1 MEKEKE
7 MDGYEQDNKQNIKE
21 KAACKLLITSD
32 IHGHIFPTDYC
43 GDGDLNL
50 GLAKVA
56 TLIKQER
63 ASHPD
68 LVLVDNGDLIQ
79 GTPLSTYALKH
90 KRAVHP
96 AILAL
101 NELCYNAAVFG
112 NHEFNYGIDTLQ
124 GIMQDSEFPWLS
136 ANIVYEGK
144 GGQEGE
150 ITKDDESM
158 TTSIRG
164 ISETIGKAAEF
175 NELTGASFLGK
186 PYIVKT
192 LDSGVKVA
200 ILGIT
205 THYIPNWE
213 RPEHIAGLQFKDA
226 FTQTKAW
233 VAHIRAEEKPDLLV
247 VCYHG
252 GFERDLSSGVE
263 TERLTGENQGV
274 AMCTEIEGI
283 DVLVT
288 GHQHRYIASEVGG
301 VTVIQPGC
309 KGQAVGEVNITFT
322 KDEAGTWKIT
332 DKQAEL
338 KMVDENVRAD
348 EQIIALTKAVEHQT
362 QVWLDQPIGQVSGD
376 MTISSAL
383 SCRLKDH
390 PFIEFVNKVQMEI
403 AGVNVS
409 NVALLNEDS
418 TGFNAN
424 ITLRDVLTNF
434 MYPNTLTVLRLRGQ
448 DIKDALEQTANYF
461 ILNVEGQPEV
471 NPSYIEPK
479 PAHYNY
485 DMWEGIT
492 YELDIRKPLGE
503 RVTLLQYQG
512 QDLTMEQEID
522 VVMNSYRAGGGGDY
536 DMYRNC
542 PVVKEIMMDMS
553 ELIADYIVERGTIE
567 ATCDGNWRVV
577 W

>member
-1 MEKEKE
+1 MVEKEKE
-7 MDGYEQDNKQNIKE
+7 MERNKQENKQI
-21 KAACKLLITSD
+21 ASCKLLITSD

-56 TLIKQER
+56 TLIRQER
-63 ASHPD
+63 ASHPE
-68 LVLVDNGDLIQ
+68 LLLIDNGDLIQ

-90 KRAVHP
+90 NSNIHP

-101 NELCYNAAVFG
+101 NELGYDAAVFG
-112 NHEFNYGIDTLQ
+112 NHEFNYGLDTLQ
-124 GIMQDSEFPWLS
+124 GIVRDSEFPWLA
-136 ANIVYEGK
+136 ANIVWE
-144 GGQEGE
+144 
-150 ITKDDESM
+150 DE
-158 TTSIRG
+158 RQ
-164 ISETIGKAAEF
+164 TIGKDCEF
-175 NELTGASFLGK
+175 NKLTGASFLGK
-186 PYIVKT
+186 PYIVKI
-192 LDSGVKVA
+192 LDTGVKVA
-200 ILGIT
+200 ILGVT

-213 RPEHIAGLQFKDA
+213 RPEHIEGLQFKDA
-226 FTQTKAW
+226 LTQTKAW
-233 VAHIRAEEKPDLLV
+233 VAHIRAEVEPDLLV

-252 GFERDLSSGVE
+252 GFERDLTSGEE

-309 KGQAVGEVNITFT
+309 KGQALGEVNITFT
-322 KDEAGTWKIT
+322 KDEAGTWKIIN
-332 DKQAEL
+332 KHAEL
-338 KMVDENVRAD
+338 KMIDENGKAD
-348 EQIIALTKAVEHQT
+348 EQIIALSKAVEDQT
-362 QVWLDQPIGQVSGD
+362 QVWLDQPIGQVIGDGD
-376 MTISSAL
+376 MTITSAFA
-383 SCRLKDH
+383 CRLEDH
-390 PFIEFVNKVQMEI
+390 PFIEFVNKVQMEV
-403 AGVNVS
+403 AGVTVS
-409 NVALLNEDS
+409 NTALLNQES
-418 TGFNAN
+418 TGFNTN

-448 DIKDALEQTANYF
+448 DIKAALEQTANYF
-461 ILNVEGQPEV
+461 ILSEEGQPEV

-485 DMWEGIT
+485 DMWEGIC
-492 YELDIRKPLGE
+492 YELDIRQPLGE

-512 QDLTMEQEID
+512 RDLAMDQEID

-536 DMYRNC
+536 DMYRNR
-542 PVVKEIMMDMS
+542 PVVKEIMIDMS
-553 ELIADYIVERGTIE
+553 ELIADYIVEHGTIE
-567 ATCDGNWRVV
+567 STCDGNWRVV

>member
-1 MEKEKE
+1 M
-7 MDGYEQDNKQNIKE
+7 GRNKQSIKE
-21 KAACKLLITSD
+21 QNKNKNEENNDLEQTASCKLLITSD

-43 GDGDLNL
+43 GDEELNL

-63 ASHPD
+63 ELHPE
-68 LVLVDNGDLIQ
+68 LLLIDNGDLIQ
-79 GTPLSTYALKH
+79 GTPLSTYALKQ
-90 KRAVHP
+90 KSDIHP

-101 NELCYNAAVFG
+101 NELGYDAAVFG
-112 NHEFNYGIDTLQ
+112 NHEFNYGLDTLQ
-124 GIMQDSEFPWLS
+124 GIVQDSEFPWLA
-136 ANIVYEGK
+136 ANIVWEKDGK
-144 GGQEGE
+144 N
-150 ITKDDESM
+150 IT
-158 TTSIRG
+158 G
-164 ISETIGKAAEF
+164 ETIGKGAEL
-175 NELTGASFLGK
+175 NELSGASFLGK
-186 PYIVKT
+186 PYIVKM
-192 LDSGVKVA
+192 LDTGVKVA
-200 ILGIT
+200 ILGMT

-213 RPEHIAGLQFKDA
+213 RPEHIEGLQFKDA

-233 VAHIRAEEKPDLLV
+233 VAHIRAEVKPDLLV

-252 GFERDLSSGVE
+252 GFERDLASGVE
-263 TERLTGENQGV
+263 TERLTGENQGY

-288 GHQHRYIASEVGG
+288 GHQHRYIASEVSG

-309 KGQAVGEVNITFT
+309 KGQALGEVNITFT

-332 DKQAEL
+332 NKHAEL
-338 KMVDENVRAD
+338 KMIDENVRAD
-348 EQIIALTKAVEHQT
+348 EQIIALTKAVEDQT
-362 QVWLDQPIGQVSGD
+362 QVWLDQPIGQVIGDGD
-376 MTISSAL
+376 MTITSAFA
-383 SCRLKDH
+383 CRLEDH
-390 PFIEFVNKVQMEI
+390 PFIEFVNKVQMEV

-409 NVALLNEDS
+409 NAALLNQDS
-418 TGFNAN
+418 TGFNEN

-461 ILNVEGQPEV
+461 ILNAEGQPEV

-512 QDLTMEQEID
+512 EELTKEQEID

-536 DMYRNC
+536 DMYRNR
-542 PVVKEIMMDMS
+542 PVVKEIMKDMS
-553 ELIADYIVERGTIE
+553 ELIADYIVECGMIE

>member
-1 MEKEKE
+1 VEKEIDME
-7 MDGYEQDNKQNIKE
+7 MERHKQENKQI
-21 KAACKLLITSD
+21 ASCKLLITSD

-50 GLAKVA
+50 GLAKV
-56 TLIKQER
+56 TTRIKQER
-63 ASHPD
+63 ELHPE
-68 LVLVDNGDLIQ
+68 LLLIDNGDLIQ

-90 KRAVHP
+90 KSAIHP

-101 NELCYNAAVFG
+101 NELGYDAAVFG
-112 NHEFNYGIDTLQ
+112 NHEFNYGLDTLE
-124 GIMQDSEFPWLS
+124 GIVQDSEFPWLA
-136 ANIVYEGK
+136 ANIVWDDEGK
-144 GGQEGE
+144 GKQAGTKDNEDIAMGIRVNEE
-150 ITKDDESM
+150 ITTK
-158 TTSIRG
+158 
-164 ISETIGKAAEF
+164 IS
-175 NELTGASFLGK
+175 LTGASFLGN

-205 THYIPNWE
+205 THYITNWE

-233 VAHIRAEEKPDLLV
+233 VAHIRAKEKPDLLV

-263 TERLTGENQGV
+263 TERLTGENQGY

-288 GHQHRYIASEVGG
+288 GHQHRYIANEVGV

-309 KGQAVGEVNITFT
+309 KGQALGEVNITFT

-332 DKQAEL
+332 DKHAEL
-338 KMVDENVRAD
+338 KMIDENVRAD
-348 EQIIALTKAVEHQT
+348 EQIIALTKAVEDQT

-390 PFIEFVNKVQMEI
+390 PFIEFVNKVQMEV

-409 NVALLNEDS
+409 NAALLNQDS
-418 TGFNAN
+418 NGFNAN

-479 PAHYNY
+479 PSHYNY

-492 YELDIRKPLGE
+492 YELDIRRPLGE

-512 QDLTMEQEID
+512 QDLTMAQEID

-567 ATCDGNWRVV
+567 ASCDGNWRVV

>member
-1 MEKEKE
+1 MEKEQE
-7 MDGYEQDNKQNIKE
+7 NKQNMKE
-21 KAACKLLITSD
+21 KVSCKLLITSD

-43 GDGDLNL
+43 GDGDMNL

-63 ASHPD
+63 ALHPE
-68 LVLVDNGDLIQ
+68 LLLIDNGDLIQ

-90 KRAVHP
+90 KSAIHP
-96 AILAL
+96 AIQAL
-101 NELCYNAAVFG
+101 NELKYDAAVFG
-112 NHEFNYGIDTLQ
+112 NHEFNYGLDTLQ
-124 GIMQDSEFPWLS
+124 GVMQDSEFPWLA
-136 ANIVYEGK
+136 ANIVWEDEGK
-144 GGQEGE
+144 
-150 ITKDDESM
+150 
-158 TTSIRG
+158 
-164 ISETIGKAAEF
+164 TIGKGAEL
-175 NELTGASFLGK
+175 NELSGASCLGK
-186 PYIVKT
+186 PYIVKM

-213 RPEHIAGLQFKDA
+213 RPEHIEGLQFKDA

-233 VAHIRAEEKPDLLV
+233 VAHIQAEVKPDLLV

-252 GFERDLSSGVE
+252 GFECDLLSGAE
-263 TERLTGENQGV
+263 SERLTGENQGY
-274 AMCTEIEGI
+274 AMCMEIEGI
-283 DVLVT
+283 DVLAT
-288 GHQHRYIASEVGG
+288 GHQHRLIASEIGG

-309 KGQAVGEVNITFT
+309 KGQALGEINITFT
-322 KDEAGTWKIT
+322 KDDLGTWKIT
-332 DKQAEL
+332 DKQVDL
-338 KMVDENVRAD
+338 KKVDENVRAD
-348 EQIIALTKAVEHQT
+348 EQIIALTRAVEDQT
-362 QVWLDQPIGQVSGD
+362 QVWLDQPIGQVIGFGD
-376 MTISSAL
+376 MTIRSAL
-383 SCRLKDH
+383 SCRLEDH

-403 AGVNVS
+403 AGVDVS
-409 NVALLNEDS
+409 NTALLNQES

-434 MYPNTLTVLRLRGQ
+434 MYPNTLTVLKLRGQ

-461 ILNVEGQPEV
+461 NLNAKGQPEV

-492 YELDIRKPLGE
+492 YELDIRKPLGG

-512 QDLTMEQEID
+512 HVLAMEQQID

-536 DMYRNC
+536 DMYRNR

-553 ELIADYIVERGTIE
+553 ELIADYILERGTIE

>member
-1 MEKEKE
+1 VEKEIDME
-7 MDGYEQDNKQNIKE
+7 MERHKQENKQI
-21 KAACKLLITSD
+21 ASCKLLITSD

-50 GLAKVA
+50 GLAKV
-56 TLIKQER
+56 TTRIKQER
-63 ASHPD
+63 ELHPE
-68 LVLVDNGDLIQ
+68 LLLIDNGDLIQ

-90 KRAVHP
+90 KSAIHP

-101 NELCYNAAVFG
+101 NELGYDAAVFG
-112 NHEFNYGIDTLQ
+112 NHEFNYGLDTLE
-124 GIMQDSEFPWLS
+124 GIVQDSEFPWLA
-136 ANIVYEGK
+136 ANIVWDDEGK
-144 GGQEGE
+144 GKQAGTKDNEDIAMGIRVNEE
-150 ITKDDESM
+150 ITTK
-158 TTSIRG
+158 
-164 ISETIGKAAEF
+164 IS
-175 NELTGASFLGK
+175 LTGASFLGN

-252 GFERDLSSGVE
+252 GFERDLSSGAE

-288 GHQHRYIASEVGG
+288 GHQHRYIANEVGV

-309 KGQAVGEVNITFT
+309 KGQALGEVNITFT

-332 DKQAEL
+332 DKHAEL
-338 KMVDENVRAD
+338 KMIDENVRAD
-348 EQIIALTKAVEHQT
+348 EQIIALTKAVEDQT

-390 PFIEFVNKVQMEI
+390 PFIEFVNKVQMEV

-409 NVALLNEDS
+409 NAALLNQDS
-418 TGFNAN
+418 NGFNAN

-479 PAHYNY
+479 PSHYNY

-492 YELDIRKPLGE
+492 YELDIRRPLGE

-512 QDLTMEQEID
+512 QDLTMAQEID

-567 ATCDGNWRVV
+567 ASCDGNWRVV

>member
-1 MEKEKE
+1 MEKEIDME
-7 MDGYEQDNKQNIKE
+7 MERNKQENQNIKE
-21 KAACKLLITSD
+21 KDKNKNEENNEFEEIASCKLLITSD

-56 TLIKQER
+56 TLIRQER
-63 ASHPD
+63 ASHPE
-68 LVLVDNGDLIQ
+68 LLLIDNGDLIQ
-79 GTPLSTYALKH
+79 GTPLSTYALKQ
-90 KRAVHP
+90 KNDIHP

-101 NELCYNAAVFG
+101 NELGYDAAVFG
-112 NHEFNYGIDTLQ
+112 NHEFNYGLDTLQ
-124 GIMQDSEFPWLS
+124 GIVQDSEFPWLS
-136 ANIVYEGK
+136 ANIVWE
-144 GGQEGE
+144 
-150 ITKDDESM
+150 DE
-158 TTSIRG
+158 RQ
-164 ISETIGKAAEF
+164 TIGKNSELD
-175 NELTGASFLGK
+175 ELTGASFLGK
-186 PYIVKT
+186 PYLVKI

-213 RPEHIAGLQFKDA
+213 RPEHIEGLQFKDA
-226 FTQTKAW
+226 LTQTKAW
-233 VAHIRAEEKPDLLV
+233 VAHIRAEVEPDLLV

-288 GHQHRYIASEVGG
+288 GHQHRYITSEVGG

-309 KGQAVGEVNITFT
+309 KGQALGVVNITFT

-338 KMVDENVRAD
+338 KKIDDNIRAD
-348 EQIIALTKAVEHQT
+348 EQIIALINSVEDQT
-362 QVWLDQPIGQVSGD
+362 QVWLDQPIGQVNGD
-376 MTISSAL
+376 MTITSAF

-390 PFIEFVNKVQMEI
+390 PFIEFVNKVQMEV

-409 NVALLNEDS
+409 NAALLNEGS
-418 TGFNAN
+418 IGFNAN

-434 MYPNTLTVLRLRGQ
+434 MYPNTLTVLRLRAQ

-492 YELDIRKPLGE
+492 YELDLRKPIGE

-536 DMYRNC
+536 DMYRNR

>member
-1 MEKEKE
+1 VEKEIDME
-7 MDGYEQDNKQNIKE
+7 MERHKQENKQI
-21 KAACKLLITSD
+21 ASCKLLITSD

-50 GLAKVA
+50 GLAKV
-56 TLIKQER
+56 TTRIKQER
-63 ASHPD
+63 ELHPE
-68 LVLVDNGDLIQ
+68 LLLIDNGDLIQ

-90 KRAVHP
+90 KSAIHP

-101 NELCYNAAVFG
+101 NELGYDAAVFG
-112 NHEFNYGIDTLQ
+112 NHEFNYGLDTLE
-124 GIMQDSEFPWLS
+124 GIVQDSEFPWLA
-136 ANIVYEGK
+136 ANIVWDDEGK
-144 GGQEGE
+144 GKQAGTKDNEDIAMGIRVNEE
-150 ITKDDESM
+150 ITTK
-158 TTSIRG
+158 
-164 ISETIGKAAEF
+164 IS
-175 NELTGASFLGK
+175 LTGASFLGN

-233 VAHIRAEEKPDLLV
+233 VAHIRAKEEPDLLV

-263 TERLTGENQGV
+263 TERLTGENQGY

-288 GHQHRYIASEVGG
+288 GHQHRYIANEVGV

-309 KGQAVGEVNITFT
+309 KGQALGEVNITFT

-332 DKQAEL
+332 DKHAEL
-338 KMVDENVRAD
+338 KMIDENVRAD
-348 EQIIALTKAVEHQT
+348 EQIIALTKAVEDQT

-390 PFIEFVNKVQMEI
+390 PFIEFVNKVQMEV

-409 NVALLNEDS
+409 NAALLNQDS
-418 TGFNAN
+418 NGFNAN

-479 PAHYNY
+479 PSHYNY

-492 YELDIRKPLGE
+492 YELDIRRPLGE

-512 QDLTMEQEID
+512 QDLTMAQEID

-567 ATCDGNWRVV
+567 ASCDGNWRVV

>member
-1 MEKEKE
+1 MEKEIDME
-7 MDGYEQDNKQNIKE
+7 MERHKQENKQI
-21 KAACKLLITSD
+21 ASCKLLITSD

-50 GLAKVA
+50 GLAKV
-56 TLIKQER
+56 TTRIKQER
-63 ASHPD
+63 ELHPE
-68 LVLVDNGDLIQ
+68 LLLIDNGDLIQ

-90 KRAVHP
+90 KSAIHP

-101 NELCYNAAVFG
+101 NELGYDAAVFG
-112 NHEFNYGIDTLQ
+112 NHEFNYGLDTLE
-124 GIMQDSEFPWLS
+124 GIVQDSEFPWLA
-136 ANIVYEGK
+136 ANIVWDDEGK
-144 GGQEGE
+144 GKQAGTKDNEDIAMGIRVNEE
-150 ITKDDESM
+150 ITTK
-158 TTSIRG
+158 
-164 ISETIGKAAEF
+164 IS
-175 NELTGASFLGK
+175 LTGASFLGN

-233 VAHIRAEEKPDLLV
+233 VAHIRAKEKPDLLV

-263 TERLTGENQGV
+263 TERLTGENQGY

-288 GHQHRYIASEVGG
+288 GHQHRYIANEVGV

-309 KGQAVGEVNITFT
+309 KGQALGEVNITFT

-332 DKQAEL
+332 DKHAEL
-338 KMVDENVRAD
+338 KMIDENVRAD
-348 EQIIALTKAVEHQT
+348 EQIIALTKAVEDQT

-390 PFIEFVNKVQMEI
+390 PFIEFVNKVQMEV

-409 NVALLNEDS
+409 NAALLNQDS
-418 TGFNAN
+418 NGFNAN

-479 PAHYNY
+479 PSHYNY

-492 YELDIRKPLGE
+492 YELDIRRPLGE

-512 QDLTMEQEID
+512 QDLTMAQEID

-567 ATCDGNWRVV
+567 ASCDGNWRVV

>member
-1 MEKEKE
+1 MEMEANKE
-7 MDGYEQDNKQNIKE
+7 I
-21 KAACKLLITSD
+21 ASCKLLITSD

-43 GDGDLNL
+43 GDEDLNL

-56 TLIKQER
+56 TLIKQQR
-63 ASHPD
+63 ALNPD
-68 LVLVDNGDLIQ
+68 LLLIDNGDLIQ

-90 KRAVHP
+90 TAGTHP

-101 NELCYNAAVFG
+101 NELGYDAAVFG
-112 NHEFNYGIDTLQ
+112 NHEFNYGLDTLQ
-124 GIMQDSEFPWLS
+124 GIVQDSEFPWLA
-136 ANIVYEGK
+136 ANIVWEDEG
-144 GGQEGE
+144 Q
-150 ITKDDESM
+150 
-158 TTSIRG
+158 
-164 ISETIGKAAEF
+164 TIGRGAEF
-175 NELTGASFLGK
+175 SELTGASFLGK

-213 RPEHIAGLQFKDA
+213 RPEHIEGLQFKDA
-226 FTQTKAW
+226 LTQTKAW
-233 VAHIRAEEKPDLLV
+233 VAHIRAEVEPDLLV

-309 KGQAVGEVNITFT
+309 KGQALGEVNITFT
-322 KDEAGTWKIT
+322 KDEAGMWKIT
-332 DKQAEL
+332 DKHAEL
-338 KMVDENVRAD
+338 KMIDENVRAD
-348 EQIIALTKAVEHQT
+348 EQIIALTKAVEDQT
-362 QVWLDQPIGQVSGD
+362 QVWLDQPIGQVNGD
-376 MTISSAL
+376 MTITSAFA
-383 SCRLKDH
+383 CRLKDH
-390 PFIEFVNKVQMEI
+390 PFMEFVNKVQMEI

-409 NVALLNEDS
+409 NAALLNQDS
-418 TGFNAN
+418 IGFNAN

-461 ILNVEGQPEV
+461 ILNAEGQPEV

-479 PAHYNY
+479 PTHYNY

-492 YELDIRKPLGE
+492 YELDIRKPLGG
-503 RVTLLQYQG
+503 RVTVLQYQG
-512 QDLTMEQEID
+512 HDLTMEQEID

-536 DMYRNC
+536 DMYRNRLA
-542 PVVKEIMMDMS
+542 VKEIMVDMS
-553 ELIADYIVERGTIE
+553 ELIADYIVQRETIE
-567 ATCDGNWRVV
+567 ATCDRNWRVV

>member
-1 MEKEKE
+1 VEKEIDME
-7 MDGYEQDNKQNIKE
+7 MERHKQENKQI
-21 KAACKLLITSD
+21 ASCKLLITSD

-50 GLAKVA
+50 GLAKV
-56 TLIKQER
+56 TTRIKQER
-63 ASHPD
+63 ELHPE
-68 LVLVDNGDLIQ
+68 LLLIDNGDLIQ

-90 KRAVHP
+90 KSAIHP

-101 NELCYNAAVFG
+101 NELGYDAAVFG
-112 NHEFNYGIDTLQ
+112 NHEFNYGLDTLE
-124 GIMQDSEFPWLS
+124 GIVQDSEFPWLA
-136 ANIVYEGK
+136 ANIVWDDEGK
-144 GGQEGE
+144 GKQAGTKDNEDIAMGIRVNEE
-150 ITKDDESM
+150 ITTK
-158 TTSIRG
+158 
-164 ISETIGKAAEF
+164 IS
-175 NELTGASFLGK
+175 LTGASFLGN

-233 VAHIRAEEKPDLLV
+233 VAHIRAKEKPDLLV

-263 TERLTGENQGV
+263 TERLTGENQGY

-288 GHQHRYIASEVGG
+288 GHQHRYIANEVGV

-309 KGQAVGEVNITFT
+309 KGQALGEVNITFT

-332 DKQAEL
+332 DKHAEL
-338 KMVDENVRAD
+338 KMIDENVRAD
-348 EQIIALTKAVEHQT
+348 EQIIALTKAVEDQT

-390 PFIEFVNKVQMEI
+390 PFIEFVNKVQMEV

-409 NVALLNEDS
+409 NAALLNQDS
-418 TGFNAN
+418 NGFNAN

-479 PAHYNY
+479 PSHYNY

-492 YELDIRKPLGE
+492 YELDIRRPLGE

-512 QDLTMEQEID
+512 QDLTMAQEID

-567 ATCDGNWRVV
+567 ASCDGNWRVV